1 MEAQITKKDTLVDY
15 LAEFPNYLSMF
26 LVPVFLLFA
35 SPILL
40 DISKSINVEVRNLS
54 LIFSFFTIGQL
65 IGQLTSVLYNIK
77 FSKIAIVTAAYSLLV
92 PLCILL
98 SFANSLYVFYISYFI
113 GGYLL
118 GIIYLQASEFILES
132 KIENKPRLLNILF
145 AFYPLGA
152 FVAPFLST
160 SVIKS
165 NLSWRFICYIIIVF
179 ILLITILYLT
189 VTRKRKYRISDE
201 QKRKIAFKEIFLY
214 RNKNILF
221 LITFI
226 LMLVYTIPE
235 TIVFTWSPTFFR
247 VERTFDIATAG
258 IIVSIFWISVGIGR
272 FIIGSIAGKI
282 NTNYLMLLLLI
293 IASISITF
301 MVFSELKYVIFIAI
315 IFFGLSSSGI
325 YPLLISSGSTIYE
338 AGRGVLITFL
348 YVAEAMGLSIAPYL
362 TRYISKY
369 NMTLSISVS
378 IILLGIILILILIKI
393 FYEKKFIKFNNATE
407 SR

>member
-1 MEAQITKKDTLVDY
+1 MEIQTIKKDTLIDY

-40 DISKSINVEVRNLS
+40 DISKSINVDVRNLS

-65 IGQLTSVLYNIK
+65 IGQLTSVLYNIR
-77 FSKIAIVTAAYSLLV
+77 FSKILIVVAAYVLLL
-92 PLCILL
+92 PICILL
-98 SFANSLYVFYISYFI
+98 SFASSLYVFYISYFF
-113 GGYLL
+113 GGYFL

-160 SVIKS
+160 GIVKS
-165 NLSWRFICYIIIVF
+165 KLSWRFIYYIIIIFV
-179 ILLITILYLT
+179 LLITLLYLT
-189 VTRKRKYRISDE
+189 ITRKRKYRISTE
-201 QKRKIAFKEIFLY
+201 QKRKITFKKIFSDK
-214 RNKNILF
+214 NKNILF
-221 LITFI
+221 FITFI

-247 VERTFDIATAG
+247 VERMFDIATAG

-301 MVFSELKYVIFIAI
+301 MVFFDIKYIIFIAI
-315 IFFGLSSSGI
+315 VFFGLSSSGI

-338 AGRGVLITFL
+338 EGRGVLITFL

-362 TRYISKY
+362 TRFISKY

-378 IILLGIILILILIKI
+378 IILLGFIIILVLINIL
-393 FYEKKFIKFNNATE
+393 YRKKFIDNKTIMDK
-407 SR
+407 